1 MALNNALDK
10 AYEAQIAK
18 LYDIFFDSVVRAQ
31 DKDSE
36 MSAAGERFK
45 KGVDLLTKVLAKA
58 KEIVAT

>member
-18 LYDIFFDSVVRAQ
+18 LYEMFFDSVARAQ
-31 DKDSE
+31 DKESE
-36 MSAAGERFK
+36 MSTAGERFK